1 MLRLAG
7 LGAVLAELVNIYD
20 NHPCIPINNV
30 IEDNKFCHSHSLNA
44 SQPTARFIN
53 QVRETPSL
61 EPVFQFNHARN
72 DPFTKTGSGQAQE
85 KLREKARDSSTR
97 MRALCSAG

>member
-1 MLRLAG
+1 MPACLSCWTDP
-7 LGAVLAELVNIYD
+7 ELVNIYD

-61 EPVFQFNHARN
+61 EPFLQFNHANN
-72 DPFTKTGSGQAQE
+72 DPFTKTGSGQALE
-85 KLREKARDSSTR
+85 KLREKARDS
-97 MRALCSAG
+97 